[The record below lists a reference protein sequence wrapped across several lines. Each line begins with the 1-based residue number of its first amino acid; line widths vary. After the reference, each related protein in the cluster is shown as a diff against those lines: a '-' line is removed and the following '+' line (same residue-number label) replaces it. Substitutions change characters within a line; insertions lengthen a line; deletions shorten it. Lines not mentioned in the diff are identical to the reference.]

1 MGSKLVSITLA
12 IGLLGVGYMAGT
24 KAQQSAAMVPVASP
38 IVAAPRLP
46 FVRVSVTPAAC
57 IAALDD
63 ASLLRATY
71 LSDLQAAVQNV
82 EIDQTTLVGGF
93 PSELQSTLDALTLKA
108 ATDAAACRS

>member
-1 MGSKLVSITLA
+1 MKLIITITLA
-12 IGLLGVGYMAGT
+12 IGMLGVGYMAGT
-24 KAQQSAAMVPVASP
+24 KAQQADAVSP
-38 IVAAPRLP
+38 IVVTPRLP
-46 FVRVSVTPAAC
+46 FVRVLVTPAAC

-71 LSDLQAAVQNV
+71 LLDLQAAVQNV

-93 PSELQSTLDALTLKA
+93 PPELQLPLDALTLKA

>member
-24 KAQQSAAMVPVASP
+24 RAQQSDVMVPTASP
-38 IVAAPRLP
+38 TVAAPRLP
-46 FVRVSVTPAAC
+46 FVRVLVTPAVC

-63 ASLLRATY
+63 ASNLRAMY

-93 PSELQSTLDALTLKA
+93 LPEYQAPLNALTLKA
-108 ATDAAACRS
+108 ANDAAACRS